1 MFDLHAE
8 SCVSDA
14 MRVASVTRFLT
25 VMPDH
30 MKLALAAKLVED
42 VAYDKAGEVDVS
54 IVVSLIR
61 TAAQLENF
69 AERR

>member
-1 MFDLHAE
+1 
-8 SCVSDA
+8 
-14 MRVASVTRFLT
+14 
-25 VMPDH
+25 MPDH